1 MSKVRNFLETMLE
14 YHLSSLALIK
24 KSDVM
29 AIYGPMSNGLPIAV
43 RNQIER
49 LTEDKKCPDILTIIL
64 DTGGGLVDSVER
76 TVGVIRKHYRQVDF
90 IIPDKAMSAGTV
102 FALSG
107 DNIYGLLFSAGSY

>member
-64 DTGGGLVDSVER
+64 DTGEAWS
-76 TVGVIRKHYRQVDF
+76 I
-90 IIPDKAMSAGTV
+90 
-102 FALSG
+102 
-107 DNIYGLLFSAGSY
+107 LLKGR